1 MIKEEKIMIAFMA
14 PNMRDIVNEANKQ
27 KIKREDIVSLL
38 RDMNNK
44 NYILTYY
51 K

>member
-14 PNMRDIVNEANKQ
+14 SNMRDIVNEANKQ